1 MERGTESLLHLLTL
15 IVFFFLKMLFLF
27 FLFFFFLSVVG
38 GGGRELRKAT
48 VRFEFWTETME
59 LRAVTDF
66 LMTDK

>member
-1 MERGTESLLHLLTL
+1 MLL
-15 IVFFFLKMLFLF
+15 LF
-27 FLFFFFLSVVG
+27 FIFWFFECG
-38 GGGRELRKAT
+38 GRVGGRELRKAT